1 MVYRSL
7 GTYYTDRGSCDVGK
21 GISLEFALFITVFV
35 CGLGVAAFLS
45 LSLVVE
51 KDRKVCLRLCMSL
64 HVSGSVTQAVERF
77 SQGQRDRE
85 QANVNGGQWED
96 HKSDDEDE
104 SSRLLD
110 EAVREHLLSISAK
123 T

>member
-1 MVYRSL
+1 
-7 GTYYTDRGSCDVGK
+7 
-21 GISLEFALFITVFV
+21 
-35 CGLGVAAFLS
+35 
-45 LSLVVE
+45 
-51 KDRKVCLRLCMSL
+51 MSL